1 MRESIEM
8 RGALT
13 LQVSDRTGA
22 LLYKARYHNR
32 IVTSG
37 RTLVAQMF
45 AGISG
50 GVPPGSVTHM
60 AVGTDATP
68 PTDTDSALKAERAP
82 RKLIS
87 SVDYSEITEG
97 TGSSEIKRVRA
108 RLTAVFDF
116 GDANG
121 AGALREAGIFTA
133 DSGGVMYNRVVFEPV
148 TKTDA
153 FKLTLLWDIV
163 F

>member
-1 MRESIEM
+1 MRENNDM

-13 LQVSDRTGA
+13 VEVTDRQEA
-22 LLYKARYHNR
+22 LIYTAQHKNR

-37 RTLVAQMF
+37 RTLVAQLF
-45 AGISG
+45 G
-50 GVPPGSVTHM
+50 GVPGGVGPSAVTHM
-60 AVGTDATP
+60 AVGTDATAP
-68 PTDTDSALKAERAP
+68 GDGDAALRAERAP
-82 RKLIS
+82 RRAIS
-87 SVDYSEITEG
+87 SVDYSEISEG
-97 TGSSEIKRVRA
+97 AGGGEVKRVRA

-121 AGALREAGIFTA
+121 AEPLREAGIFTA
-133 DSGGVMYNRVVFEPV
+133 EAGGVMYNRVVFEPV

>member
-1 MRESIEM
+1 MRESNDM

-13 LQVSDRTGA
+13 VQVVDRQGIVVYEA
-22 LLYKARYHNR
+22 QHKNR

-37 RTLVAQMF
+37 RNLVAQLF
-45 AGISG
+45 AGIAG
-50 GVPPGSVTHM
+50 GVPPSQVTHM
-60 AVGTDATP
+60 AVGTNATAP
-68 PTDTDSALKAERAP
+68 ADGDSGLKAERAP
-82 RKLIS
+82 RRAIS
-87 SVDYSEITEG
+87 SVDYSEISEG
-97 TGSSEIKRVRA
+97 SGGSEVKRVRA

-121 AGALREAGIFTA
+121 AEPLREAGIFTA
-133 DSGGVMYNRVVFEPV
+133 ENGGVMYNRVVFDAV

>member
-1 MRESIEM
+1 MRETVEM

-13 LQVSDRTGA
+13 LQLTDRDGA
-22 LLYKARYHNR
+22 IVHQAHYKNR

-45 AGISG
+45 AGVSG
-50 GVPPGSVTHM
+50 GVPPSQVTHM
-60 AVGTDATP
+60 AVGTDATL
-68 PTDTDSALKAERAP
+68 PTDVDSALKAERAP
-82 RKLIS
+82 RIAIS
-87 SVDYSEITEG
+87 NVDYSEISEG
-97 TGSSEIKRVRA
+97 TGGNEVKRVRA

-121 AGALREAGIFTA
+121 AAALREAGIFTA
-133 DSGGVMYNRVVFEPV
+133 ETDGVMYNRVVFEPV
-148 TKTDA
+148 SKTDA

>member
-1 MRESIEM
+1 MEEQLEM

-13 LQVSDRTGA
+13 VQLTDRTGA
-22 LLYKARYHNR
+22 TVYQARYKNR

-45 AGISG
+45 AGVPG
-50 GVPPGSVTHM
+50 GVPPSGVTHM

-68 PTDTDSALKAERAP
+68 PTDADSALKAERPP
-82 RKLIS
+82 RRAIGD
-87 SVDYSEITEG
+87 VDYSEIGEG
-97 TGSSEIKRVRA
+97 AAGSEVRRVRA

-121 AGALREAGIFTA
+121 AAPLREAGIFTA
-133 DSGGVMYNRVVFEPV
+133 EKEGVMYNRVIFDPV

-153 FKLTLLWDIV
+153 FKLTLLWDVV

>member
-13 LQVSDRTGA
+13 VQVTDRSGV
-22 LLYKARYHNR
+22 LVREERYGNR
-32 IVTSG
+32 IVTGG
-37 RTLVAQMF
+37 RMLVAQMF
-45 AGISG
+45 GGVSG
-50 GVPPGSVTHM
+50 GVPPNQVTHM

-68 PTDTDSALKAERAP
+68 PTDADDGLKAERAP
-82 RKLIS
+82 RRPIS
-87 SVDYSEITEG
+87 EVDYSEITEG
-97 TGSSEIKRVRA
+97 AGQDAVKRVRA

-121 AGALREAGIFTA
+121 AAPLREAGIFTA
-133 DSGGVMYNRVVFEPV
+133 EIGGVLYNRVVFEPV

>member
-1 MRESIEM
+1 MKETLEM

-13 LQVSDRTGA
+13 LQLSNRDGEIVQQA
-22 LLYKARYHNR
+22 HYKNR
-32 IVTSG
+32 IVTTG

-45 AGISG
+45 SGVAG
-50 GVPPGSVTHM
+50 GVPPSQVTHI

-68 PTDTDSALKAERAP
+68 PADADTALKAERAP
-82 RKLIS
+82 RKAIS
-87 SVDYSEITEG
+87 NVDYSEISEG
-97 TGSSEIKRVRA
+97 TGNAEVKRVRA

-121 AGALREAGIFTA
+121 AQPLREAGIFTA
-133 DSGGVMYNRVVFEPV
+133 ETGGVMYNRVVFEPV

-153 FKLTLLWDIV
+153 FKLTLLWDVV

>member
-1 MRESIEM
+1 MRETIEM

-13 LQVSDRTGA
+13 VQLADSSGEIVYQA
-22 LLYKARYHNR
+22 HHKNR

-45 AGISG
+45 AGVAG
-50 GVPPGSVTHM
+50 GVPPSQVTHM
-60 AVGTDATP
+60 AVGTDATAP
-68 PTDTDSALKAERAP
+68 ADADNALKAERAP
-82 RKLIS
+82 RKPIS
-87 SVDYSEITEG
+87 AVDYSEISDGAGPNET
-97 TGSSEIKRVRA
+97 KRVRA

-121 AGALREAGIFTA
+121 ADPLREAGIFTA

>member
-1 MRESIEM
+1 MRESNDM

-13 LQVSDRTGA
+13 VQLTNRQGA
-22 LLYKARYHNR
+22 LISAGHYKNR

-37 RTLVAQMF
+37 RSLVAQLF
-45 AGISG
+45 GGIEG
-50 GVPPGSVTHM
+50 GVPPGRVTHM
-60 AVGTDATP
+60 AVGTDAAAP
-68 PTDTDSALKAERAP
+68 SDADAALRAERAP
-82 RKLIS
+82 RRAIS

-97 TGSSEIKRVRA
+97 SGANEVKRVRA

-121 AGALREAGIFTA
+121 AEPLREAGIFTA
-133 DSGGVMYNRVVFEPV
+133 ESGGVMYNRVVFEPV

>member
-1 MRESIEM
+1 MRETIEM

-13 LQVSDRTGA
+13 LRLTNRDNEIVHQA
-22 LLYKARYHNR
+22 HYKNR
-32 IVTSG
+32 IVTTG
-37 RTLVAQMF
+37 RNLVAQMF
-45 AGISG
+45 SG
-50 GVPPGSVTHM
+50 VSDGVPPSKVTHI
-60 AVGTDATP
+60 AVGTNATP
-68 PTDTDSALKAERAP
+68 PTDADTALKAERAP
-82 RKLIS
+82 RKPIS
-87 SVDYSEITEG
+87 DVDYSEISEG
-97 TGSSEIKRVRA
+97 TGSAEVKRVRA
-108 RLTAVFDF
+108 RVTAVFDF

-133 DSGGVMYNRVVFEPV
+133 ETDGVMYNRVIFDPV

>member
-1 MRESIEM
+1 VYE
-8 RGALT
+8 A
-13 LQVSDRTGA
+13 QH
-22 LLYKARYHNR
+22 KNR

-37 RTLVAQMF
+37 RNLVAQLF
-45 AGISG
+45 AGIAG
-50 GVPPGSVTHM
+50 GVPPSQVTHM
-60 AVGTDATP
+60 AVGTDATGP
-68 PTDTDSALKAERAP
+68 ADGDSGLRAERAP
-82 RKLIS
+82 RRAIS
-87 SVDYSEITEG
+87 SVDYSEISEG
-97 TGSSEIKRVRA
+97 SGGSEVKRVRA

-121 AGALREAGIFTA
+121 AEPLREAGIFTA
-133 DSGGVMYNRVVFEPV
+133 ETGGVMYNRVVFDAV

>member
-1 MRESIEM
+1 MRETNDM
-8 RGALT
+8 RGSLT
-13 LQVSDRTGA
+13 LQLTDRDGEVVHQA
-22 LLYKARYHNR
+22 QVKNR

-37 RTLVAQMF
+37 RSLVAQMF
-45 AGISG
+45 AGQTG
-50 GVPPGSVTHM
+50 GVPAGKVTHM
-60 AVGTDATP
+60 ALGSDATEP
-68 PTDTDSALKAERAP
+68 SDADTALKAERAP
-82 RKLIS
+82 RKAIT
-87 SVDYSEITEG
+87 SVDYSEVSEG
-97 TGSSEIKRVRA
+97 APGSEIKRVRA

-121 AGALREAGIFTA
+121 ATALREAGIFTA
-133 DSGGVMYNRVVFEPV
+133 DTGGVMYNRVVFEAV

>member
-1 MRESIEM
+1 MKETIDM

-13 LQVSDRTGA
+13 LQLRDRGGKLIHQTH
-22 LLYKARYHNR
+22 YKNR

-37 RTLVAQMF
+37 RSLVAQMF
-45 AGISG
+45 AGVSE
-50 GVPPGSVTHM
+50 GVPPSQVTHM
-60 AVGTDATP
+60 AVGTDSTP
-68 PTDTDSALKAERAP
+68 PTDADTGLMAERET
-82 RKLIS
+82 RKVITD
-87 SVDYSEITEG
+87 VDYSEFSEG
-97 TGSSEIKRVRA
+97 DGDNEVKRVRA

-121 AGALREAGIFTA
+121 EEPLSEAGIFTA
-133 DSGGVMYNRVVFEPV
+133 DADGVMYNRVVFEPV

>member
-1 MRESIEM
+1 MKEAIDM
-8 RGALT
+8 HGALT
-13 LQVSDRTGA
+13 LQLSNRAGAVVSEA
-22 LLYKARYHNR
+22 HYQNR

-37 RTLVAQMF
+37 RSLIAQMF
-45 AGISG
+45 AGVSG
-50 GVPPGSVTHM
+50 GVPPSQVTHM
-60 AVGTDATP
+60 AVGTDARAP
-68 PTDTDSALKAERAP
+68 SDADAALAAERAP
-82 RKLIS
+82 RKAIS
-87 SVDYSEITEG
+87 GVDYSEISEG
-97 TGSSEIKRVRA
+97 TGANEIKRVRA

-121 AGALREAGIFTA
+121 AAPLREAGIFTA
-133 DSGGVMYNRVVFEPV
+133 DAGGVMYNRVVFDPV

>member
-1 MRESIEM
+1 MREDNGM
-8 RGALT
+8 RGTLT
-13 LQVSDRTGA
+13 MRVTDGDGLVVYEAQH
-22 LLYKARYHNR
+22 KNR

-37 RTLVAQMF
+37 RNLVAQLF
-45 AGISG
+45 AGIAG
-50 GVPPGSVTHM
+50 GVPPGQVTHM

-68 PTDTDSALKAERAP
+68 ATDADNALRAERVP
-82 RKLIS
+82 RRAIS
-87 SVDYSEITEG
+87 SVDYSEISEG
-97 TGSSEIKRVRA
+97 SGASEVKRVRA

-121 AGALREAGIFTA
+121 TDPLREAGIFTA
-133 DSGGVMYNRVVFEPV
+133 ENDGIMYNRVVFEPV